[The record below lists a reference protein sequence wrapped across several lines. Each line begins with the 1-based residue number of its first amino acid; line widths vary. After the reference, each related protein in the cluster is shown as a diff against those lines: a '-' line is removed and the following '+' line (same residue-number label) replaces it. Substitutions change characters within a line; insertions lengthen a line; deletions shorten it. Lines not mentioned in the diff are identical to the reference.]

1 MNRKQLGAYVMTI
14 YGEKANDVDY
24 VLRPGV
30 YGIAFDALL
39 RVALVK
45 VPFGYHLPGG
55 GIEAEEDH
63 ESCLRRE
70 LLEETGYTIDIAQMI
85 NISHQY
91 AYSERSMNYYELVGH
106 FYVVTLLEKSA
117 EPIELDHVLEW
128 HTIDEAQSL
137 LSLEYQREALKIV
150 VEWVISD
157 KKRFIDL
164 LRNNYHLAPD
174 HLSTAFW
181 KYEAWINNDLAKI
194 DSKAFGCVDVILER
208 SLLYTNRNPHLLL
221 EVLKEDTIDL
231 IVSSNDVSES
241 IDVQNRHET
250 LLNQWK
256 HERFFKLYKQLE
268 MQKSN
273 TITLDSGTFV
283 FKPVEPHEISEVV
296 DFINRSYVD
305 IGVSEP
311 EVLRWTRS
319 DVYDPALWLWVIHKN
334 TGTKAALGIAELDAK
349 NSEGILEWIQVEAS
363 FRGEGLGVLLVDELT
378 KRMGSKASLVTVS
391 GDVDNETSPIKL
403 YRKCG
408 FEGETL
414 WHIYRR
420 KK

>member
-85 NISHQY
+85 TISHQY

-137 LSLEYQREALKIV
+137 LSLEYQREALKIA

-181 KYEAWINNDLAKI
+181 KYEAWISSDLAKI

-208 SLLYTNRNPHLLL
+208 SLLYTNRDTLQLL
-221 EVLKEDTIDL
+221 EALKEDTFDL
-231 IVSSNDVSES
+231 IVSPMDVNEL
-241 IDVQNRHET
+241 I
-250 LLNQWK
+250 NQWK

-283 FKPVEPHEISEVV
+283 FKPVESHEFTEVV

-319 DVYDPALWLWVIHKN
+319 DVYEPALWLWVIHKN

-349 NSEGILEWIQVEAS
+349 NREGILEWIQVEAS
-363 FRGEGLGVLLVDELT
+363 FRGEGLGVILVEELMR
-378 KRMGSKASLVTVS
+378 RMWPKVNVVTVS

-408 FEGETL
+408 FEGEAI

>member
-137 LSLEYQREALKIV
+137 LSLEYQREALKIA

-181 KYEAWINNDLAKI
+181 KYEAWISSDLAKI

-208 SLLYTNRNPHLLL
+208 SLLYTNRDTLQLL
-221 EVLKEDTIDL
+221 EALKEDTFDL
-231 IVSSNDVSES
+231 IVSPMDVNEL
-241 IDVQNRHET
+241 I
-250 LLNQWK
+250 NQWK

-283 FKPVEPHEISEVV
+283 FKPVESHEFTEVV

-319 DVYDPALWLWVIHKN
+319 DVYEPALWLWVIHKN

-349 NSEGILEWIQVEAS
+349 NREGILEWIQVEAS
-363 FRGEGLGVLLVDELT
+363 FRGEGLGVILVEELMR
-378 KRMGSKASLVTVS
+378 RMWPKVNVVTVS

-408 FEGETL
+408 FEGEAI

>member
-1 MNRKQLGAYVMTI
+1 MMVF
-14 YGEKANDVDY
+14 GEKLKDIDY

-30 YGIAFDALL
+30 YGIAFDASM

-63 ESCLRRE
+63 ERCLRRE

-85 NISHQY
+85 SISHQY

-128 HTIDEAQSL
+128 HTIAEAQSL
-137 LSLEYQREALKIV
+137 LSLEYQREALKIA

-164 LRNNYHLAPD
+164 LRNNYPLAPD

-181 KYEAWINNDLAKI
+181 KYESWINSDLAKI
-194 DSKAFGCVDVILER
+194 VSSAFGCVDVILENG
-208 SLLYTNRNPHLLL
+208 LLYTNRDPKQLL

-231 IVSSNDVSES
+231 IVSANDVSES
-241 IDVQNRHET
+241 LDVQNRHET

-268 MQKSN
+268 MQKSDGLEESNKN
-273 TITLDSGTFV
+273 TLTLDSGTFV
-283 FKPVEPHEISEVV
+283 FKPVESHEISEVV

-334 TGTKAALGIAELDAK
+334 TGVKAALGIAELDAK
-349 NSEGILEWIQVEAS
+349 NREGILEWIQVEAS
-363 FRGEGLGVLLVDELT
+363 FRGEGLGVLLVEELT
-378 KRMGSKASLVTVS
+378 KRMWPKANFVTVS

-403 YRKCG
+403 YQKCG
-408 FEGETL
+408 FEGEAI